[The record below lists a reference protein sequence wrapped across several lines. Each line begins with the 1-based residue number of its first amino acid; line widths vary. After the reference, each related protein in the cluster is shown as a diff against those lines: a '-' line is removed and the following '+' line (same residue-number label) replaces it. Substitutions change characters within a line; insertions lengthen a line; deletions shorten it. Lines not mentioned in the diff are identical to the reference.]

1 MLYLASSMDKNHFL
15 HTIFKPENFRPEELA
30 LILDQFEEVTFD
42 KNEYLIEVG
51 KTSAFY
57 FFLEEGFLRSYTIDL
72 DGNDITSKFFSSG
85 DIVIDWYSYFLKKPS
100 REPVQALT
108 SGKCWKIRFSDFM
121 KLFHIEAFREVGRTR
136 LVQNY
141 FELKNHS
148 ISIVADHAKDRYL
161 HLLKEKPE
169 LVHNVPLKHLATYLG
184 ITDTSLSRIRN
195 EIAKA

>member
-1 MLYLASSMDKNHFL
+1 MAGEHFL
-15 HTIFKPENFRPEELA
+15 HTIFKPENFRQEELA
-30 LILDQFEEVTFD
+30 LISDQFKEVSFK
-42 KNEYLIEVG
+42 KNDFLIEIG

-57 FFLEEGFLRSYTIDL
+57 YFLEEGFLRSYTIDL
-72 DGNDITSKFFSSG
+72 DGNDITSKFFVSG
-85 DIVIDWYSYFLKKPS
+85 DIVIDWHSYFLKKPS

-108 SGKCWKIRFSDFM
+108 HGKCWKIRFSDFM

-148 ISIVADHAKDRYL
+148 ISVIADHAKDRYL
-161 HLLKEKPE
+161 NLLREKPQ
-169 LVHNVPLKHLATYLG
+169 LVQNVPLKHLATYLG

-195 EIAKA
+195 EVARA